1 MNIDLRFCKSK
12 NKIANIEKLG
22 LGLSKLFELNSLSL
36 NLDLFANN

>member
-12 NKIANIEKLG
+12 NNIRDIEKLG

-36 NLDLFANN
+36 NLDLFRNN